1 MDNSI
6 IKQNGVFFQVKNKKL
21 YQITNKKIYKNTNK
35 KPKIQKKIENYQT
48 FNKKPLISHKN

>member
-6 IKQNGVFFQVKNKKL
+6 IKQNGVFFQAKNKKL
-21 YQITNKKIYKNTNK
+21 YQITNKKIYQNTNK
-35 KPKIQKKIENYQT
+35 KPKIQKQIENSQT